1 MTVRAT
7 GGSDGNVKQLTHGEQ
22 EEQDEEEGDE
32 DEEEV
37 VVM

>member
-22 EEQDEEEGDE
+22 EQEEEEQGE

-37 VVM
+37 VVV

>member
-22 EEQDEEEGDE
+22 EQEEEEQGE